1 MKNLLMIGAAAA
13 ALVAC
18 NAAVEAPADS
28 GDVPAIDEAVTTAG
42 AELEVESTYA
52 GDCTGVEGE
61 APIINAVDRDD
72 WSSAGLDLGAM
83 DKRFE
88 AGDDFF
94 CHVNGAWY
102 NNFEMPDDKTRYGS
116 FTLLR
121 DKSEAR
127 VKAIIEE
134 LAAAQPDAATLE
146 GKVAAYYNAYLDTD
160 AIEAAGL
167 APIQPYLDRIAA
179 IESRE
184 DLAEVFAA
192 NGYSSPIGGW
202 VDVDSKNTDSYIFY
216 VTQGGLGL
224 PDRDAYLNDEG
235 KNVETREGY
244 LKYLTLLL
252 GEAGYADPAE
262 AAGRVMALE
271 TEIATAHWDRTVG
284 RNRNLTYNK
293 MSKADLMA
301 QGGEFPVEAM
311 LAGLKISDQQ
321 EFVVRQ
327 VTPDAE
333 EIAELGL
340 TDEQVEKISGGGIAG
355 IMSVM
360 ANADLDDWKAYLTAH
375 FLSDHAAVLPKKIDD
390 ASFEFYSKQ
399 LRGQEEQR
407 PRWKRAV
414 GAVEG
419 SLGEA
424 VGKVYA
430 ARHFPSENKAAMDE
444 LVANLR
450 KAMASNLDEIDWMG
464 EATKVEARDKLNK
477 FTPKIGF
484 TEKFETYDSMSVG
497 DSAFENVM
505 SSNEWA
511 YADMISQLGQP
522 IDKTEWFMLPQTVNA
537 YYSPN
542 RNEIVFPA
550 AILQPPFFNINADPA
565 VNYGAIG
572 GVIGHEIGHG
582 FDDQG
587 SKSDGDGVLRNWW
600 TDEDKEAFVAKTDA
614 LVGQYN
620 AFCPLDDGETCVNGR
635 LGLGENTGDL
645 GGLSMAY
652 KAYKM
657 SLDINGDGEIGAD
670 EEASVIDGYTGD
682 QRFFM
687 AWAQQWRN
695 KYREEA
701 LRQQLIRGPHSPP
714 YYRVNGIVRN
724 FDEWYE
730 AFDIG
735 PDHALYLPPEE
746 RIRIW

>member
-1 MKNLLMIGAAAA
+1 MKKLLLISSVLAALTACGANVENNVADNGADAAAY
-13 ALVAC
+13 L
-18 NAAVEAPADS
+18 
-28 GDVPAIDEAVTTAG
+28 
-42 AELEVESTYA
+42 
-52 GDCTGVEGE
+52 GDCQGATGVTP
-61 APIINAVDRDD
+61 ALNALDRDE
-72 WSSAGLDLGAM
+72 WGTAGLDLEAM
-83 DKRFE
+83 DKRFA

-94 CHVNGAWY
+94 CHVNGLWY
-102 NNFEMPDDKTRYGS
+102 SNFDMPEDKTRFGA

-127 VKAIIEE
+127 VKVIIDE
-134 LAAAQPDAATLE
+134 LAAAQPDIATIE
-146 GKVAAYYNAYLDTD
+146 GKVAAYYNAYLNTD
-160 AIEAAGL
+160 AIETAGMM
-167 APIQPYLDRIAA
+167 PVQPYLDQINAMTTV
-179 IESRE
+179 E
-184 DLAEVFAA
+184 DLAMVFAG
-192 NGYSSPIGGW
+192 NGFSSPVGGW
-202 VDVDSKNTDSYIFY
+202 VDVDSLDTENYIFY
-216 VTQGGLGL
+216 LTQGGLGL
-224 PDRDAYLNDEG
+224 PDRDMYLNDEG
-235 KNVETREGY
+235 KNIETREGY
-244 LKYLTLLL
+244 LSYLTLLL
-252 GEAGYADPAE
+252 GEAGYADSAE
-262 AAGRVMALE
+262 AAARVMALE
-271 TEIATAHWDRTVG
+271 TEIAKVHWDRTVG

-293 MSKADLMA
+293 MSKADLIVL
-301 QGGEFPVEAM
+301 GGEFPVEIM
-311 LAGLKISDQQ
+311 LKELKLSGQD

-340 TDEQVEKISGGGIAG
+340 TEEQVAKISGGGIAG
-355 IMSVM
+355 LMSLM
-360 ANADLDDWKAYLTAH
+360 ASADLNDWKAYLTAH
-375 FLSDHAAVLPKKIDD
+375 FLSDFSSVLPEKIDQ
-390 ASFEFYSKQ
+390 ASFAFYSKQ
-399 LRGQEEQR
+399 LSGQEQQR

-419 SLGEA
+419 ALGEA

-430 ARHFPSENKAAMDE
+430 ERYFPTENKVAMDE
-444 LVANLR
+444 LVSNLR
-450 KAMASNLDEIDWMG
+450 RAMADNLNDLDWMG
-464 EATKVEARDKLNK
+464 AETKVEARDKLAK
-477 FTPKIGF
+477 FTPKIGY
-484 TEKFETYDSMSVG
+484 TEKFETYDSLTVG
-497 DSAFENVM
+497 NSAFGNVM
-505 SSNEWA
+505 ASGEWG
-511 YADMISQLGQP
+511 YDDMIAQLGQP

-600 TDEDKEAFVAKTDA
+600 TDKDNEAFVAKTDA
-614 LVGQYN
+614 LVGQYDS
-620 AFCPLDDGETCVNGR
+620 FCPLDEGTACVNGR

-645 GGLSMAY
+645 GGLSMAF
-652 KAYKM
+652 KAYKL
-657 SLDINGDGEIGAD
+657 SLDSNGDGQLSAD
-670 EEASVIDGYTGD
+670 EQAPIIDGYTGE

-687 AWAQQWRN
+687 AWAQVWRA

-714 YYRVNGIVRN
+714 YYRVNGVVRN

-735 PDHALYLPPEE
+735 PDHALYLPPEQ